1 MPVPHPLLV
10 LVDPQARHA
19 DGESVRIARDVLSAG
34 APGVKVCLPEGPEET
49 ARALA
54 RRGRRRPVLIGDDR
68 ALLRAVRLLHLERG
82 LADCALAVVPVGGP
96 GSVVLAGRLG
106 LPLDAV
112 RAARTVL
119 EGRER
124 RFDLLIDDSGG
135 VVLGGLRIPPVR
147 EGERDARE
155 EPGDRGEGAR
165 GPLDRYRS
173 LVRTLARPPAPDPG
187 PARLRVEADGVVLAD
202 LDRPVDRVSLSPG
215 DGGLADVVVRQRSAD
230 GPLRVRARTVTV
242 SGPHFRYR
250 ADAVVS
256 GPVLTRTW
264 TAHPSALCLT
274 VPADPPA
281 PPVLPQRQAPPGS

>member
-1 MPVPHPLLV
+1 MLV
-10 LVDPQARHA
+10 LVDPQARRA

-34 APGVKVCLPEGPEET
+34 APGVKVYLPEGPGET

-54 RRGRRRPVLIGDDR
+54 HRGRRRPVVIGDDR

-82 LADCALAVVPVGGP
+82 LPECALAVVPVGRP
-96 GSVVLAGRLG
+96 GSVALAGRLG

-147 EGERDARE
+147 DGERDARE
-155 EPGDRGEGAR
+155 GAGDHDGGTR
-165 GPLDRYRS
+165 GPLDRCRS
-173 LVRTLARPPAPDPG
+173 LVRTLARPPAPG
-187 PARLRVEADGVVLAD
+187 REPARLRVEADGVVLAD
-202 LDRPVDRVSLSPG
+202 LDHPVERVSLSPG
-215 DGGLADVVVRQRSAD
+215 DGGLAEVVVRRRSVD
-230 GPLRVRARTVTV
+230 GPVRARARTVTV

-256 GPVLTRTW
+256 GPVHTRTW
-264 TAHPSALCLT
+264 TAHPSALRLT
-274 VPADPPA
+274 VPTDPSA
-281 PPVLPQRQAPPGS
+281 PPVLPQRQAPPNS